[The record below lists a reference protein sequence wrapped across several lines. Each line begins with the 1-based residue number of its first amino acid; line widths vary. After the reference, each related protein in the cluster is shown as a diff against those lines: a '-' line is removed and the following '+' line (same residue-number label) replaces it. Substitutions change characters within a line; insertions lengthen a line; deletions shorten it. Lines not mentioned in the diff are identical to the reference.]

1 MKEDDEEEEMLWVM
15 PIDKRKVDS
24 FLISDVAYW
33 AGVHC
38 ILTES
43 VHSQF

>member
-24 FLISDVAYW
+24 FLISDVAY
-33 AGVHC
+33 
-38 ILTES
+38 
-43 VHSQF
+43 